1 MKEILLIVA
10 LVIAIYLDIVRIYQY
25 IRMRKLTDKAAE
37 DAFFGKMYRIYER
50 WFNDKE
56 ENRPFIEYLR
66 EHWKEEE

>member
-1 MKEILLIVA
+1 MTEILLIVA

-37 DAFFGKMYRIYER
+37 DAFFGKMYRHYEI

>member
-37 DAFFGKMYRIYER
+37 DAFFGKMYRLYEK
-50 WFNDKE
+50 WNH
-56 ENRPFIEYLR
+56 NRYKCRLFIKYLR
-66 EHWKEEE
+66 EHWNEEE